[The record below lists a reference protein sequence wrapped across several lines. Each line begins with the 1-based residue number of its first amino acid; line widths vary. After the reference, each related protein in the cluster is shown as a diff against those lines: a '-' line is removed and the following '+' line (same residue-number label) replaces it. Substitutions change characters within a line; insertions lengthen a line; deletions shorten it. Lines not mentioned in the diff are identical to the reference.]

1 LYHEISSCIG
11 FYATPFNSGRGDI
24 MHHSMTKLDFKL
36 LKLTFM
42 IRDLVSPPER
52 KVREA
57 GVGPGF
63 LVLDYGCGPGSYTI
77 SAARMAGPSGRIY
90 ALDVNL
96 LALESVRKRALK
108 KRLSNIEV
116 IHSDCKTGLE
126 SAIIDIVLM
135 YDVFH
140 ELGTPRDVLQEMH
153 RIMKPGAVI
162 SLSDHHLKK
171 EEILTG
177 VCGELF
183 ELACKGK
190 YTYTF
195 SKR

>member
-1 LYHEISSCIG
+1 
-11 FYATPFNSGRGDI
+11 
-24 MHHSMTKLDFKL
+24 MHHSMTTLDFRL
-36 LKLTFM
+36 LELTFM

-57 GVGPGF
+57 GVRSGF
-63 LVLDYGCGPGSYTI
+63 SVLDYGCGPGSYTI
-77 SAARMAGPSGRIY
+77 SAARMAGSSGRVF
-90 ALDVNL
+90 ALDVNP

-108 KRLSNIEV
+108 KELSNIEV

-126 SAIIDIVLM
+126 SAIIDVILM

-140 ELGTPRDVLQEMH
+140 ELDASRDVLEEMH
-153 RIMKPGAVI
+153 RIMKPSAI
-162 SLSDHHLKK
+162 MSLSDHHLIE

-177 VCGELF
+177 VYKDLF
-183 ELACKGK
+183 ELAHRGK

>member
-1 LYHEISSCIG
+1 
-11 FYATPFNSGRGDI
+11 

-36 LKLTFM
+36 LELTFM

-57 GVGPGF
+57 GIRPGF
-63 LVLDYGCGPGSYTI
+63 SVLDYGCGPGSYTI
-77 SAARMAGPSGRIY
+77 PAARMAGSPGRVY
-90 ALDVNL
+90 ALDINL

-108 KRLSNIEV
+108 KGLSNIEV
-116 IHSDCKTGLE
+116 IHSECKTGLE
-126 SAIIDIVLM
+126 SAIIDVVLM

-140 ELGTPRDVLQEMH
+140 ELDTPRDVLQEMH
-153 RIMKPGAVI
+153 RIMKPGAVM
-162 SLSDHHLKK
+162 SLSDHHLKE

-177 VCGELF
+177 VCGDLF
-183 ELACKGK
+183 ELARKGE

-195 SKR
+195 TKR

>member
-1 LYHEISSCIG
+1 
-11 FYATPFNSGRGDI
+11 
-24 MHHSMTKLDFKL
+24 MHHSMTTLDFRL
-36 LKLTFM
+36 LELTFM

-52 KVREA
+52 KVKEA
-57 GVGPGF
+57 GVRPGF

-77 SAARMAGPSGRIY
+77 SAARIAGPSGRVY
-90 ALDVNL
+90 ALDANP

-108 KRLSNIEV
+108 KGLSNIEV
-116 IHSDCKTGLE
+116 IHSECKTGLE
-126 SAIIDIVLM
+126 SAIIDVVLM

-140 ELGTPRDVLQEMH
+140 ELDASRDVLEEMH
-153 RIMKPGAVI
+153 RIMKPSAVM
-162 SLSDHHLKK
+162 SLSDHHLTE

-177 VCGELF
+177 VRGDLF
-183 ELACKGK
+183 KLACRGK